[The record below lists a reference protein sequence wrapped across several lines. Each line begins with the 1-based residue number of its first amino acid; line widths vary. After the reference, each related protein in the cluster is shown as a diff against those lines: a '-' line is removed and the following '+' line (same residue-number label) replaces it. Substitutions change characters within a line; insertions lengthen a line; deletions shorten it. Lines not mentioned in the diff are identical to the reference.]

1 MRPLRIVAL
10 LSFAIL
16 LVAVPAVTQTTHQ
29 VTISIPNSFM
39 AGDVLLSPGDYTI
52 STTTNPVI
60 LAINGPRAPC
70 SFMLAPYRRTPAPSR
85 RTG

>member
-10 LSFAIL
+10 LSLAIL
-16 LVAVPAVTQTTHQ
+16 LVAVPAVTQTAHQ

-39 AGDVLLSPGDYTI
+39 AGDVLLPPGDYTI

-60 LAINGPRAPC
+60 LAISGP
-70 SFMLAPYRRTPAPSR
+70 
-85 RTG
+85 